1 MDDKF
6 FKSMNQHIKKQEPP
20 TPSSHFLLKTRYALK
35 VNDSSGTVHRFLNTG
50 SEHFLERT
58 VGSLNFFPVK
68 EI

>member
-1 MDDKF
+1 MDGKF

-20 TPSSHFLLKTRYALK
+20 PPSYFLLKTRYALK